1 MTNDV
6 YEDVKPKKLTVVT
19 APDGTEQ
26 IFFDFAYTL
35 LTRAGFT
42 VERKGIAAAVQVGD
56 SAMALV
62 CATTALR
69 FKELEPL
76 LRGSA
81 DSFRVYPVKSAVLP
95 GQAI

>member
-6 YEDVKPKKLTVVT
+6 YEDVKPKKLNVVT

-26 IFFDFAYTL
+26 VFFDFGYTL

-42 VERKGIAAAVQVGD
+42 VERKGVASAVQVGD

-69 FKELEPL
+69 FKELEPM